1 MISWRPKADDIDH
14 PYRDFMVIWQDVETQ
29 RDVMWSQGSM
39 SGIGILR
46 RDFLED
52 LQRAYNHIDIRCS
65 DAFKHSGIPD
75 SYRLL
80 LKVCHSRMGALLQ
93 RIGKVSSDLMTI
105 KVMVT
110 TAQRFWLEMAA
121 AMDYMDYFRPVMD
134 GLAQKNPC
142 RKSDRLM
149 GAFTTNVDVVQ
160 SFCAA
165 GIPVYFVRPLT
176 LFDNQIILKVVPL
189 LRSSS
194 IICELPQCPYPVVFT
209 GAPSDPRKHIAAH
222 KFLKK
227 FQACRDPF
235 NFETVQFL
243 PPPQPPSHGPIR
255 STPSQ
260 KHRHQHSYQKLRA
273 KPSTGTSTLN
283 KYSLI
288 VVPHACFLDSANQT
302 RDKFADLSGEYAP
315 PPIPAW
321 ASANTSINRQSIR
334 SLRRVPGKYDNCYY
348 FPDPGLIT
356 YANPDRQQTY
366 FSQLDHCF
374 DALQFRASNA
384 ALNALPLL
392 PQQWRDVLA
401 LSLKRSQ
408 SGKAIASN
416 SAKRFST
423 AEETL
428 GLCMATQGVEVQLV
442 PPTRGPLDGPF
453 DSQRGKAMVWQL
465 CELNFRFE
473 LLALDARLTSAPPP
487 KPGEDSEDLHSNF
500 RLNRQECI
508 MRVFPE
514 SSLSLA
520 EPALANLGLSA
531 ADWTTRYERLQALR
545 EVMARWC
552 VNIPDDATGVLGM
565 HTSEEMGLRI
575 EKALAG
581 HYAQTFYDYFGRPPI
596 LPRSLEQA

>member
-1 MISWRPKADDIDH
+1 MYFSKTFIQRRAYRSYLPRQTLLHHNYQLPFIPKPPLSHDMHLCADGRFGEHDPTRVPQFYDETICHHAVISWRPKADNIDH

-209 GAPSDPRKHIAAH
+209 GAPSDPQKTH
-222 KFLKK
+222 
-227 FQACRDPF
+227 
-235 NFETVQFL
+235 
-243 PPPQPPSHGPIR
+243 R
-255 STPSQ
+255 SP
-260 KHRHQHSYQKLRA
+260 
-273 KPSTGTSTLN
+273 
-283 KYSLI
+283 
-288 VVPHACFLDSANQT
+288 
-302 RDKFADLSGEYAP
+302 
-315 PPIPAW
+315 
-321 ASANTSINRQSIR
+321 
-334 SLRRVPGKYDNCYY
+334 
-348 FPDPGLIT
+348 
-356 YANPDRQQTY
+356 
-366 FSQLDHCF
+366 
-374 DALQFRASNA
+374 
-384 ALNALPLL
+384 
-392 PQQWRDVLA
+392 
-401 LSLKRSQ
+401 
-408 SGKAIASN
+408 
-416 SAKRFST
+416 
-423 AEETL
+423 
-428 GLCMATQGVEVQLV
+428 
-442 PPTRGPLDGPF
+442 
-453 DSQRGKAMVWQL
+453 
-465 CELNFRFE
+465 
-473 LLALDARLTSAPPP
+473 
-487 KPGEDSEDLHSNF
+487 
-500 RLNRQECI
+500 
-508 MRVFPE
+508 
-514 SSLSLA
+514 
-520 EPALANLGLSA
+520 
-531 ADWTTRYERLQALR
+531 
-545 EVMARWC
+545 
-552 VNIPDDATGVLGM
+552 
-565 HTSEEMGLRI
+565 
-575 EKALAG
+575 
-581 HYAQTFYDYFGRPPI
+581 
-596 LPRSLEQA
+596 